1 MILDENGLPEKYI
14 TLVEEL
20 GNDLGW
26 SFEYGIDL
34 RSIHRKIISS
44 ELTTKVI
51 VLPNDN
57 EFGTNGF
64 CSIARSN
71 LNYTRENFILNLDY
85 YIDQGLLDQN
95 TVNRDLYSTSNNYIG
110 YYYNLNKYNRE
121 YDEITN
127 SLL

>member
-1 MILDENGLPEKYI
+1 MILDENGLPEKYV

-85 YIDQGLLDQN
+85 YIDQGLLDKN

-127 SLL
+127 LLL